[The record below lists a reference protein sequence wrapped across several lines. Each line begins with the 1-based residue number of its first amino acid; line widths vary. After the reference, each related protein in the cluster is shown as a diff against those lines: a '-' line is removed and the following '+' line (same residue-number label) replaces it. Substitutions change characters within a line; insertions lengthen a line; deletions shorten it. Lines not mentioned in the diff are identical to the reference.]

1 MHEVLLAL
9 VAAAIGFALGR
20 HLKSSTTDTRTSDDL
35 RGSSDAHERL
45 RDELEQA
52 RNNLQAANSD
62 LERFAYIATHDLRA
76 PLRAIDNLTN
86 FLIEDIGQSVAPES
100 AEHLNMLKSRVARLD
115 QMLVSLL
122 EYSRVARHFEPS
134 VSMNVRRAIDDAV
147 ALHLQPETKVSING
161 DNVDFPLPPSL
172 FSAMLGHV
180 FTNAEKHGQRDDVD
194 VIIHC
199 SLKGDTLEIRVTDN
213 GPGIAPDLH
222 SKAFELFSTLQPRD
236 SVEGSGMGLAIVA
249 KAMRNIG
256 GGVAI
261 DSDPSP
267 GAGAT
272 IVLTWPAHR
281 ADHERG
287 ESSPG

>member
-9 VAAAIGFALGR
+9 VAAAIGLVLGR
-20 HLKSSTTDTRTSDDL
+20 RFGSSATDTGASDEPGGAADQ
-35 RGSSDAHERL
+35 HERL
-45 RDELEQA
+45 RGELAQA
-52 RNNLQAANSD
+52 RSNLQAANSD

-86 FLIEDIGQSVAPES
+86 FLIEDIGQSVPLES

-122 EYSRVARHFEPS
+122 EYSRVARDFEPS
-134 VSMNVRRAIDDAV
+134 ATLDVHRAIDDIV
-147 ALHLQPETKVSING
+147 ALYLRPETTVSING
-161 DNVDFPLPPSL
+161 ANIDFPLPPSL

-180 FTNAEKHGQRDDVD
+180 LTNAEKYGPGDDVE
-194 VIIHC
+194 VIIDC
-199 SLKGDTLEIRVTDN
+199 SLKDDTLEIRVTDN
-213 GPGIAPDLH
+213 GPGIEPDLH
-222 SKAFELFSTLQPRD
+222 GKAFELFSTLQPRD
-236 SVEGSGMGLAIVA
+236 AVEGSGMGLAIVA
-249 KAMRNIG
+249 KAMRNID

-261 DSDPSP
+261 DSDPSR
-267 GAGAT
+267 GTGAT

-287 ESSPG
+287 ESPAG